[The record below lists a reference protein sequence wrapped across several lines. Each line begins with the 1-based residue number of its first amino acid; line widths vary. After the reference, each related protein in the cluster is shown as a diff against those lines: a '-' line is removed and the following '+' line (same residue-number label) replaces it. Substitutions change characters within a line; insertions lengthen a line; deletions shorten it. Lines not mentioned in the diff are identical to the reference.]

1 MIGAVRVM
9 SYVALCL
16 APFSWSLAQVDSTAL
31 RYANTITID
40 DLRRHLSILASD
52 EYQGRDT
59 GQEGQKM
66 AAQYLTQ
73 QFSSFGIPP
82 VPASDPA
89 AIVQGYLQPFTLIE
103 ERSGSIRVATTG
115 DTLGLLSGL
124 LYFNEYLSTDR
135 VVDHVVYLGK
145 GNEWTGVK
153 GLEGSVALMRST
165 GTATELMSTLRT
177 QAEQAAKAGVEVL
190 LVSTADMNGLVKEM
204 GPLVHGSRMRLAYL
218 PTKEKRV
225 GMQVILVEETQLNTL
240 LTGGNWAK
248 AQRSKRGKR
257 LGTAFTLLHRP
268 LRQEVVSENV
278 LAYIEGTDKK
288 DELVVVTAHY
298 DHVGVENGEVYN
310 GADDDGSGTV
320 ALVEMAEAF
329 AKARVEGNGPRRSVL
344 IMPVSGEEKGL
355 LGSRYYSDHPVF
367 PMENTVAD
375 LNIDMIGRTDSAHA
389 GGASYIYVI
398 GSDRLSTDLH
408 RINEEANSMYTK
420 LELDYTFNAEND
432 PNRFYYRSDHYNFAR
447 KGVPSIFYFSG
458 IHEDYHQPGDDVE
471 KIEFDRLHQRAL
483 LVFHTAWEL
492 ANQEERI
499 VVDKPLE
506 PARP

>member
-1 MIGAVRVM
+1 M
-9 SYVALCL
+9 ALK
-16 APFSWSLAQVDSTAL
+16 
-31 RYANTITID
+31 YANTITID
-40 DLRRHLSILASD
+40 DLRRHLTILASD
-52 EYQGRDT
+52 AYQGRDT
-59 GQEGQKM
+59 GKEGQKM
-66 AAQYLTQ
+66 AADYLME
-73 QFSSFGIPP
+73 QFRSFGIDP
-82 VPASDPA
+82 VPAPDPS
-89 AIVQGYLQPFTLIE
+89 AITRGYLQPFKLIE
-103 ERSGSIRVATTG
+103 ERSGSIRVVNAT
-115 DTLGLLSGL
+115 DTLSLLQGL
-124 LYFNEYLSTDR
+124 LYFNEHLIEDR
-135 VVDHVVYLGK
+135 VVNHLVYMADGSNWK
-145 GNEWTGVK
+145 GAK
-153 GLEGSVALMRST
+153 GLEGAVVLVRGT
-165 GTATELMSTLRT
+165 GTTTDLMTTVRT
-177 QAEQAAKAGVEVL
+177 QAEEAAKAGVPVL
-190 LVSTADMNGLVKEM
+190 LVSTDAMTELVKEM
-204 GPLVHGSRMRLAYL
+204 GHYVKGSRMRLADA
-218 PTKEKRV
+218 PRKEGRLGV
-225 GMQVILVEETQLNTL
+225 QVILVDDARVNAL
-240 LTGGNWAK
+240 LSKGNWAK
-248 AQRSKRGKR
+248 TRRAKPGKKLRSS
-257 LGTAFTLLHRP
+257 FTLLHQP
-268 LRQEVVSENV
+268 LQQEVISENV

-298 DHVGVENGEVYN
+298 DHVGVENGQVYN

-320 ALVEMAEAF
+320 ALIEMAEAF
-329 AKARVEGNGPRRSVL
+329 ANARAEGNGPRRSVL

-375 LNIDMIGRTDSAHA
+375 LNIDMIGRTDRAHG
-389 GGASYIYVI
+389 GGAPYIYVI

-408 RINEEANSMYTK
+408 RINEQANSTYSK

-492 ANQEERI
+492 ANREERI